1 MFYEL
6 TARRPAFNAF
16 NIHGLVTKIRGHKA
30 PPLPQGYSAEWG
42 DLVML

>member
-16 NIHGLVTKIRGHKA
+16 DIHGLVTKIRRHKA
-30 PPLPQGYSAEWG
+30 PPLPGGYSQGWT
-42 DLVML
+42 DLVAL